1 MTFSLLAADFVKY
14 LAEHPNIRPTKAF
27 DAMAAEAEKL
37 PWPYTWPKGNVLIYP
52 EYLVFLTTRHY
63 KTGVMAFGEA
73 MLAGMREQ
81 FKLYEWVTDPTSLIT
96 DLTGKLIDKYKDPAA
111 LSAALGNPNSFFV
124 RLDEVRDVTSG
135 GGYAKGDFFK
145 PPYIRIAT
153 TTSCFIL
160 HMSADFSP
168 WNLVN
173 IKRSLSTITS
183 HWEDEALAQLQQR
196 AKQNAVPLGS
206 ASPTRVAQIADATLP
221 TPTPAPSSAA
231 LPAPTPA
238 ANVPIPPMSAPV
250 RHAPLASSQSQG
262 YASSAMHA
270 DICPRCGQQNV
281 PNVTYC
287 ARCGQMLR
295 PQ

>member
-1 MTFSLLAADFVKY
+1 MNYFSTEGGHPVTFSLLAADFVKY

-52 EYLVFLTTRHY
+52 EYLVFLTTRHF
-63 KTGVMAFGEA
+63 KTGMMAFGEA
-73 MLAGMREQ
+73 MLSGLREQ
-81 FKLYEWVTDPTSLIT
+81 FKLYDWVTDPTSLIT

-111 LSAALGNPNSFFV
+111 LSAALANPNSFFV
-124 RLDEVRDVTSG
+124 RLDDVRDVTSG
-135 GGYAKGDFFK
+135 GGYAKGEFLK

-153 TTSCFIL
+153 TTSCYIL
-160 HMSADFSP
+160 HMSADYSP

-173 IKRSLSTITS
+173 LKRSISTITS
-183 HWEDEALAQLQQR
+183 HWEDEVLAQLQQR
-196 AKQNAVPLGS
+196 AKQNAIPLDP
-206 ASPTRVAQIADATLP
+206 ATPTPIAQIADATLP
-221 TPTPAPSSAA
+221 TPTPAP
-231 LPAPTPA
+231 APTASPA
-238 ANVPIPPMSAPV
+238 APAASVPIPLPPMSAPV
-250 RHAPLASSQSQG
+250 RHAPNAQL
-262 YASSAMHA
+262 
-270 DICPRCGQQNV
+270 CPRCGQRNV